1 MISISNKQET
11 IYFTGDIGE
20 YTVSGQYF
28 VEDDYIVGIDAGV
41 TTADDRYLGFIHLQ
55 KVDRFNSQLS
65 ISYDCNY
72 DDLSTLQDFLPS
84 LLEEFKLYKPESFNL
99 EGDSNNAAIDTI
111 ISSPVETVE
120 TVETVADAS
129 VDTAEEVTEEA

>member
-11 IYFTGDIGE
+11 ISFTGDIGE

-41 TTADDRYLGFIHLQ
+41 TTADNQYLGFIHLQ
-55 KVDRFNSQLS
+55 KVDRFSSQLS

-72 DDLSTLQDFLPS
+72 DDLPTLQNFLPS
-84 LLEEFKLYKPESFNL
+84 LLDEFKLHKPESFNL
-99 EGDSNNAAIDTI
+99 EGDPNNAAIDTI
-111 ISSPVETVE
+111 INSPVEPD
-120 TVETVADAS
+120 ETVADAS
-129 VDTAEEVTEEA
+129 VDTVEEVTEEA